1 MSSGSAGNDSLKG
14 NDGDNWFRPQGG
26 NDTVDGG
33 GGIDRVVY
41 DRATAAV
48 AVNLGLTT
56 AQNTGAEGTDT
67 LINIENLRG
76 SGFNDTLTG
85 SGLGNNIQGRAGND
99 SIRGMGATTRS
110 SARTAMTAS
119 TAATV
124 TTA

>member
-1 MSSGSAGNDSLKG
+1 M
-14 NDGDNWFRPQGG
+14 
-26 NDTVDGG
+26 
-33 GGIDRVVY
+33 
-41 DRATAAV
+41 

-99 SIRGMGATTRS
+99 SIRGMGGNDSLFGIRLHQRAVAKGAFPFATDPTETIKDSNDNGMIGRHES
-110 SARTAMTAS
+110 VGA
-119 TAATV
+119 
-124 TTA
+124 